1 MTAGPRKKAVQ
12 HGAATA
18 RAGRATHP
26 APEQKAVKPDLRR
39 RSWRTKKASTTR
51 FRLLEATLDC
61 LVELGYANTS
71 ITTIA
76 ERAGVSRGAVQ
87 FHFPTKLS
95 AMEAVIQHLLQR
107 RLDMY
112 RAEMARIP
120 ADADFLTHA
129 LRAYWKQVTHPEF
142 AAQQELALAGRTEP
156 DIARCLSRAYQEYVT
171 QSRAPFL
178 EEFPDWKESR
188 QQYDLAANFAQY
200 LIEGMAWGYSNR
212 YLTDEAVE
220 DALVALRNTVGVFL
234 GEAPTPP
241 AHRSRGAG
249 PRARTVRRA
258 PSEELHAPPSGHPS
272 GGSPAAG
279 MRARPGKAESRRRP

>member
-1 MTAGPRKKAVQ
+1 LPAEPKPAKA
-12 HGAATA
+12 
-18 RAGRATHP
+18 
-26 APEQKAVKPDLRR
+26 DLRR

-51 FRLLEATLDC
+51 FRLLEATLDS

-120 ADADFLTHA
+120 SREDFLTHA

-156 DIARCLSRAYQEYVT
+156 EIARCLSRAYQEYVT

-188 QQYDLAANFAQY
+188 QQYELAANFAQY

-212 YLTDEAVE
+212 YLTDEAV
-220 DALVALRNTVGVFL
+220 DSVLVALRHTVGMLLDEMPDPPVRR
-234 GEAPTPP
+234 AP
-241 AHRSRGAG
+241 ARGS
-249 PRARTVRRA
+249 RARDVRRA
-258 PSEELHAPPSGHPS
+258 PSEDRRVPPSGHQS
-272 GGSPAAG
+272 GGSRG
-279 MRARPGKAESRRRP
+279 KGKRVRPGKAEARRRP